1 MAAAELSRHLR
12 DHVCGFRGSG
22 KDVRKAA
29 AHFSLIRCYNLFHS
43 NQDRKQIL
51 YKVTLNQSQQIL
63 NQPYS
68 KPNPNGRKP

>member
-12 DHVCGFRGSG
+12 DHVCGFCGSG
-22 KDVRKAA
+22 KDAR
-29 AHFSLIRCYNLFHS
+29 FSLDLFHS

-63 NQPYS
+63 NQPSS
-68 KPNPNGRKP
+68 KPNPNGRKS